1 MSNCKIVYD
10 NQGNKI
16 GVSQNNQLFQ
26 EILNNPL
33 NKNFDSALE
42 IFLETYSGEF
52 EMEKRVAD
60 KLPLTL
66 SVFDN
71 KSFVEMRGKQ
81 VNPITVQQILN
92 GGGIKQIEKDL
103 INQVIEDNY
112 KGQKK
117 VSFDELEATVRA
129 NIMPLERI
137 TTSSYADYGMD
148 NLGSGNYGEAKTLIL
163 NAPIEHGVTGHFS
176 GDFKAS
182 GRQNIKYQAKQL
194 NDNVWV
200 AVEEGYEAN
209 ANDNNI
215 YQYVGTAG
223 TKEAVDVW
231 INQYNGGREV
241 LSVSDNTI
249 EYNIIYPTEYDSN
262 VQITRQIAVD
272 LGRGS
277 DYLGSAQ
284 IEYDKNLSEEQIKKQ
299 AVDVVNQ
306 KNKNRF
312 TDNYE
317 SNINKGMFGHIRVW
331 QDGDIF
337 YGVELQ
343 SDYFQKNNARKEILE
358 KNKDYKNA
366 KFEYDT
372 DLKEIQL
379 KKDLF
384 FTEYQDLFLTEIEKL
399 ENVEIKPHKLVLYD
413 GTTSDEEYLWLF
425 VNGEP
430 MYKSNYQTNSNYS
443 LEMQRTSIIKGK
455 NLKGLVDELGK
466 EILEKIDNDVR
477 EPIKPLEKEIK
488 IAQKKFDNAVEN
500 IIKGLSPQEKQFIA
514 SQKIWEQRMVREAIK
529 EASLSGATSLRFP
542 TPYTLSVIEGYVSKE
557 EVNIPYNI
565 VSSYNGN
572 EYVASPKE
580 TDIVKKGDTIIIE
593 DTKYLVINSTDSQFK
608 VANLEDD
615 ITNFLIQDIRDN
627 KNNQEYSPTQGE
639 IIEHIGKDFGNGIM
653 LIGEQFIDVSA
664 QETFGQP
671 NTYKTSSKDNFN
683 ISDLDDTQ
691 QTVARKY
698 EEIAEILKKEKPVE
712 VVTDENG
719 FDWYEAP
726 ITQEDT
732 QNPVVAFSLSEESPT
747 LKYQTQDGQ
756 VFSDY
761 GQALRNTQGEDLE
774 AGINSVSGFK
784 RLFTISSNTNISTTE
799 GMINNLIKS
808 DLLSGE
814 KYLENGV
821 NYYKPQGKSE
831 AKQIANAQ
839 VVKDLLQ
846 QKFGVKAVK
855 VSKDGFISIIEENKR
870 ENISLAGKVV
880 KISDLH
886 KMDFKELKDNFG
898 EDTAI
903 NILANNLFLDAS
915 QKTSTKELKEEFI
928 PEDELQEK
936 LINLLKKFGIKT
948 LAFEEYIKKYQ
959 IRNKLPINAR
969 ALADLA
975 NKVIAFKDGNIEND
989 DLVEE
994 TSHLIVASIPEE
1006 KKANIKRNIH
1016 KTKEWGQ
1023 YSEGYK
1029 QIYAT
1034 EDEVREEILGKVV
1047 ANSIKEQFQARNT
1060 NQTEDSIINKIREFV
1075 QEFFDRIS
1083 AYFQDSFQKELD
1095 TLNKAVYNNLM
1106 QETLQL
1112 DLSKATGVFFNATE
1126 ASPKID
1132 NLKNKLDK
1140 MVEGLRQIARELS
1153 KSTSNSTDRASLN
1166 LAEDALEKGEFVRAI
1181 ATLTQLIDSQVNQI
1195 NRSLEDTK
1203 EGQLPISAEE
1213 NVVAQALK
1221 ETMIPSLAEVSAKLS
1236 EKDPT
1241 EKALLNEVREVISKA
1256 NTVFG
1261 KVTTAR
1267 KTTFNY
1273 MVENMIEK
1281 YNMTEK
1287 EKAEYQ
1293 NMINLAL
1300 SGVQQDTDFLH
1311 AHIGSLL
1318 LAKNPLLNMAGLIIE
1333 RMNLRTKTL
1342 GQPLVKGLVD
1352 NTGKFSNTDLL
1363 KLRDT
1368 KTNDLV
1374 QETDIEL
1381 DRQLKTAQKIEIAN
1395 KLLAKV
1401 GLEVRTDENTDFQE
1415 FFKKLEDENVGIE
1428 FNSQYNQWEEDN
1440 VKLFYFGDS
1449 YREALKTHSIDNFFT
1464 DGTTLSRD
1472 SVTYSAIDIDR
1483 ALRGEATKIRMNAKG
1498 GVLTKSDEAEL
1509 KKVEK
1514 LRAER
1519 SNPRDSEGNLLKGIK
1534 EYYNENLQK
1543 WVIEKDVLAFS
1554 QITSTEE
1561 QKRISDII
1569 GLNQLNYLKQD
1580 FYKNRKDK
1588 DGKTDEEKIKEKFL
1602 EELGKLQTKEEK
1614 QKFLEANSNISF
1626 PREFF
1631 DSFKENPNLV
1641 QRLLALG
1648 TDEAL
1653 EKVKQIRA
1661 KESLRN
1667 KVMREISVYNKPGET
1682 NFVEMH
1688 STQKETIKLAQTEL
1702 ENLYN
1707 QAKKLLP
1714 KDEAERTELNI
1725 DSRVNDAYQNH
1736 LDDSGEDELEFIMK
1750 NVTSTGL
1757 SAIEG
1762 MRVILVGSKPTN
1774 KTFDKYFTDDLIN
1787 DRGELKPQAR
1797 QALIEYGK
1805 TRLLPYLKK
1814 TEPLGYTEAKER
1826 LSVEEF
1832 INRTDLVTIT
1842 PSISFSERFNEN
1854 VNQEYLDNRDAGKP
1868 QIRKEW
1874 LKKTRSKQYDDLFAN
1889 NKNPELKQT
1898 YDNLKTL
1905 MAQAIEMQGLTG
1917 KVDVH
1922 TTPQVRATEIERFT
1936 RLNPKAIGQSIQ
1948 EIFQYRPEE
1957 KELGEQT
1964 AQGIYTIPTYYNR
1977 RLEDQSE
1984 VTNNF
1989 IYAYA
1994 MYFTKAAETKAR
2006 RENIG
2011 DMFVIDDVLSDTKF
2025 ENKKVD
2031 ATQTYKMFQNFKY
2044 FNFYGVQDSFSY
2056 EVNIPILNRTIDIGK
2071 TMKVFNNFGKKINLT
2086 TFSVPI
2092 TSLGQ
2097 SFTAKAMERFIGQY
2111 ITPTA
2116 SNEGN
2121 RLYKQHASDAVKES
2135 MGFQSKSFLNV
2146 TMEALGLY
2154 SLTHRLEDSQYN
2166 KAGRT
2171 LYNVG
2176 NKLHEIANFPVV
2188 PRAVLGIICD
2198 YRYVDGKII
2207 DEKTFKK
2214 LNKPGNWTDYKMLK
2228 DDWALAIKDGVL
2240 DFNNEVFVNA
2250 IKDKITLREG
2260 QSLEQYMQDIRLN
2273 ISTRALA
2280 FVQQVD
2286 SQIPQHQKS
2295 VAQRDARIN
2304 FFLSHMGW
2312 LTSAIP
2318 KRLRNRHFSYAEGE
2332 FQEGSWRTVWELIR
2346 NSKGNPRK
2354 MQELYKNMDDFQ
2366 KKNIVRGGMELAFA
2380 NALALVALV
2389 LANYND
2395 DDEDPNY
2402 LLAVAD
2408 MFATRIANEQ
2418 ISSTVALPNSIYK
2431 AMSPSIMLKQK
2442 MEAWVKVNQLFDS
2455 EKQGKYLGNLV
2466 PFFRDITRFQD
2477 PIEYR
2482 QSYQYLQMDN
2492 KDVLYNYAWSSN
2504 FLKE

>member
-10 NQGNKI
+10 NNGNKV
-16 GVSQNNQLFQ
+16 GVQENNELFQ
-26 EILNNPL
+26 EILNNAQV
-33 NKNFDSALE
+33 KDFDSALN
-42 IFLETYSGEF
+42 IFMETYSKEI
-52 EMEKRVAD
+52 EIPRVAD

-66 SVFDN
+66 PVFDL
-71 KSFVEMRGKQ
+71 KQFAEMKGKM
-81 VNPITVQQILN
+81 VNPISVQQMLN
-92 GGGIKQIEKDL
+92 GTGIKQIEKDL
-103 INQVIEDNY
+103 ISQAIEENY
-112 KGQKK
+112 KGQKRI
-117 VSFDELEATVRA
+117 SYDELEATVRA

-182 GRQNIKYQAKQL
+182 GRQNIKYVPKQL

-223 TKEAVDVW
+223 TKEAVDSW
-231 INQYNGGREV
+231 ISNYENVFAEPVTVEEKDNNGY
-241 LSVSDNTI
+241 
-249 EYNIIYPTEYDSN
+249 YNIYIGDS
-262 VQITRQIAVD
+262 I
-272 LGRGS
+272 
-277 DYLGSAQ
+277 
-284 IEYDKNLSEEQIKKQ
+284 
-299 AVDVVNQ
+299 VDVFNEEDLPKDVSNPKEYIRKNYLS
-306 KNKNRF
+306 KNKDRDNRGV
-312 TDNYE
+312 
-317 SNINKGMFGHIRVW
+317 NKGMFGHIRVW
-331 QDGDIF
+331 QDGQD
-337 YGVELQ
+337 YYVAELQ
-343 SDYFQKNNARKEILE
+343 SDYFQKNNAKKDFLENSKEFKDGVLNIQIEINKIQSEINDIGLALVGKTEEEVKKSVENISNLE
-358 KNKDYKNA
+358 KVKKEKQKNKEK
-366 KFEYDT
+366 
-372 DLKEIQL
+372 
-379 KKDLF
+379 
-384 FTEYQDLFLTEIEKL
+384 EIEKL
-399 ENVEIKPHKLVLYD
+399 KQK
-413 GTTSDEEYLWLF
+413 
-425 VNGEP
+425 
-430 MYKSNYQTNSNYS
+430 
-443 LEMQRTSIIKGK
+443 
-455 NLKGLVDELGK
+455 
-466 EILEKIDNDVR
+466 ILEKLPKD
-477 EPIKPLEKEIK
+477 
-488 IAQKKFDNAVEN
+488 Q
-500 IIKGLSPQEKQFIA
+500 KQFIA
-514 SQKIWEQRMVREAIK
+514 SQKEWEKRMVREAIK

-542 TPYTLSVIEGYVSKE
+542 TPYTLSVIEGYITPSESEGKMPYSVVSRSAK
-557 EVNIPYNI
+557 
-565 VSSYNGN
+565 SYGDTLEIGSVIEFGGN
-572 EYVASPKE
+572 EFIVVNSNDEQIGVIEREKIVKTE
-580 TDIVKKGDTIIIE
+580 TDYEKVTNDTEFYVEEGE
-593 DTKYLVINSTDSQFK
+593 DEDGNYIAYYFKQSDVEVLSQPSYYDQTDGVNK
-608 VANLEDD
+608 DD
-615 ITNFLIQDIRDN
+615 FSIQ
-627 KNNQEYSPTQGE
+627 ES
-639 IIEHIGKDFGNGIM
+639 
-653 LIGEQFIDVSA
+653 LS
-664 QETFGQP
+664 
-671 NTYKTSSKDNFN
+671 
-683 ISDLDDTQ
+683 DTQ

-698 EEIAEILKKEKPVE
+698 EEIAEILEKEKPVE

-719 FDWYEAP
+719 FAWYEAP

-784 RLFTISSNTNISTTE
+784 PLFTISSNTNISTTE

-870 ENISLAGKVV
+870 ENISLNGKVV
-880 KISDLH
+880 KIADLK

-898 EDTAI
+898 EETAVNVI
-903 NILANNLFLDAS
+903 ANNLFLDAS

-1112 DLSKATGVFFNATE
+1112 NLSKAKGVFFNATE

-1725 DSRVNDAYQNH
+1725 DSRVNDAYINH
-1736 LDDSGEDELEFIMK
+1736 LEDSGEDELEFIMK

-1874 LKKTRSKQYDDLFAN
+1874 LEKTRSKQYDDLFAN

-2025 ENKKVD
+2025 ENKKAD
-2031 ATQTYKMFQNFKY
+2031 ATRAYKMFQNFKY
-2044 FNFYGVQDSFSY
+2044 FNFYGVQESFSY
-2056 EVNIPILNRTIDIGK
+2056 EIPIMGRTIDVGK
-2071 TMKVFNNFGKKINLT
+2071 VMKVLNNFGKKINLMGI
-2086 TFSVPI
+2086 SVAG
-2092 TSLGQ
+2092 TSFLQ
-2097 SFTAKAMERFIGQY
+2097 SSVAKNMERFIGQY

-2121 RLYKQHASDAVKES
+2121 KLFKQHAVDTVKES
-2135 MGFQSKSFLNV
+2135 MGFQSKSFINV
-2146 TMEALGLY
+2146 TLEALGLY
-2154 SLTHRLEDSQYN
+2154 NPVHRLEDSQYN

-2214 LNKPGNWTDYKMLK
+2214 LNKPGNWADYKMLK

-2346 NSKGNPRK
+2346 DSKGNPKK
-2354 MQELYKNMDDFQ
+2354 MQELYRNMDDFQ

-2380 NALALVALV
+2380 NALGLLALL
-2389 LANYND
+2389 LANYV
-2395 DDEDPNY
+2395 DDEDDVPY
-2402 LLAVAD
+2402 LVAVAD
-2408 MFATRIANEQ
+2408 VFMTRLANEQ
-2418 ISSTVALPNSIYK
+2418 ISSTAGLPTSIYK
-2431 AMSPSIMLKQK
+2431 AMSPNMMIKDKIESW
-2442 MEAWVKVNQLFDS
+2442 AKVNQLFDE
-2455 EKQGKYLGNLV
+2455 EKRSKYLGGFV
-2466 PFFRDITRFQD
+2466 PFMKDIQRYSD
-2477 PIEYR
+2477 PTAYR
-2482 QSYQYLQMDN
+2482 QSYQHFSTDDKELF
-2492 KDVLYNYAWSSN
+2492 YNYAVMTN
-2504 FLKE
+2504 FLEK

>member
-1 MSNCKIVYD
+1 MSCTIIYD
-10 NQGNKI
+10 NNGNKV
-16 GVSQNNQLFQ
+16 GVQENNQLFQ
-26 EILNNPL
+26 EILNNPQI
-33 NKNFDSALE
+33 KNFDEALSV
-42 IFLETYSGEF
+42 FLETYSGEF

-66 SVFDN
+66 SIFNRPEFVDLQGKMVN
-71 KSFVEMRGKQ
+71 KQ
-81 VNPITVQQILN
+81 TVLN
-92 GGGIKQIEKDL
+92 YLNQSGIKQIEKDL
-103 INQVIEDNY
+103 IKEVIEKNY
-112 KGQKK
+112 AQDKK
-117 VSFDELEATVRA
+117 VSYDELEATVRA
-129 NIMPLERI
+129 NIMPLERL

-148 NLGSGNYGEAKTLIL
+148 NLGNGRYGEAKTLIF

-194 NDNVWV
+194 NDNTWV
-200 AVEEGYEAN
+200 AVEEGYESQAN
-209 ANDNNI
+209 NNNI
-215 YQYVGTAG
+215 YEFVGTAG
-223 TKEAVDVW
+223 TKEAVDSW
-231 INQYNGGREV
+231 IENYSKLNGEWVVFEDQYYRGEGSKPLKAFNTEEEA
-241 LSVSDNTI
+241 SKWIEENKDNYQGLLDYI
-249 EYNIIYPTEYDSN
+249 EQD
-262 VQITRQIAVD
+262 
-272 LGRGS
+272 
-277 DYLGSAQ
+277 Q
-284 IEYDKNLSEEQIKKQ
+284 IESG
-299 AVDVVNQ
+299 V
-306 KNKNRF
+306 
-312 TDNYE
+312 
-317 SNINKGMFGHIRVW
+317 NKGMFGHIRVW
-331 QDGDIF
+331 QDGNTMIIS
-337 YGVELQ
+337 ELQ
-343 SDYFQKNNARKEILE
+343 SDYFQKNNSRKDILDKATRNSEGFIKLQEKATEVGNKYREDRKKLIDENEQKLLDFTESQENIEFKLQKTFEEDEKYNLRLFIDGKQIKTYSYKFKENEDLTLPKQQLIATSLEYLPKSVLEYKGKLETIEKTLTENYEKE
-358 KNKDYKNA
+358 KNN
-366 KFEYDT
+366 
-372 DLKEIQL
+372 LNKE
-379 KKDLF
+379 
-384 FTEYQDLFLTEIEKL
+384 
-399 ENVEIKPHKLVLYD
+399 
-413 GTTSDEEYLWLF
+413 
-425 VNGEP
+425 
-430 MYKSNYQTNSNYS
+430 
-443 LEMQRTSIIKGK
+443 
-455 NLKGLVDELGK
+455 
-466 EILEKIDNDVR
+466 
-477 EPIKPLEKEIK
+477 LEKEREK
-488 IAQKKFDNAVEN
+488 VFNT
-500 IIKGLSPQEKQFIA
+500 LPTQEKQFIA
-514 SQKIWEQRMVREAIK
+514 SQKEWEKRMVREAIK

-542 TPYTLSVIEGYVSKE
+542 TPYTLSVIEGYIKGGGLSSTTTGDIIEYLGEDYIILNGSEDDGVRIIPVKNMTKVSIEDFEQLKE
-557 EVNIPYNI
+557 EGEVGEDEDIYDYYLGDVGEGVESSDGQYFYYNRTYRPQGLETI
-565 VSSYNGN
+565 EQGSIDG
-572 EYVASPKE
+572 ATKE
-580 TDIVKKGDTIIIE
+580 TFD
-593 DTKYLVINSTDSQFK
+593 L
-608 VANLEDD
+608 
-615 ITNFLIQDIRDN
+615 
-627 KNNQEYSPTQGE
+627 
-639 IIEHIGKDFGNGIM
+639 
-653 LIGEQFIDVSA
+653 
-664 QETFGQP
+664 
-671 NTYKTSSKDNFN
+671 
-683 ISDLDDTQ
+683 SDLSDIQ

-712 VVTDENG
+712 IVTDENG

-732 QNPVVAFSLSEESPT
+732 QNPVVAFSLSTESPT

-774 AGINSVSGFK
+774 AGLNTTKGFK
-784 RLFTISSNTNISTTE
+784 PLFTISTNTNINTTE

-814 KYLENGV
+814 KYIENGV

-831 AKQIANAQ
+831 AKQVSNAQ

-870 ENISLAGKVV
+870 ENISLAGTTI
-880 KISDLH
+880 KIADLH

-903 NILANNLFLDAS
+903 NILANKEFLNAS
-915 QKTSTKELKEEFI
+915 KQTTVSKQEFI
-928 PEDELQEK
+928 PENELQEK
-936 LINLLKKFGIKT
+936 LMNLLKKFGIKT
-948 LAFEEYIKKYQ
+948 LAFEEYIKNYE

-975 NKVIAFKDGNIEND
+975 NKVVAFKDGNIEEA
-989 DLVEE
+989 DLLEE
-994 TSHLIVASIPEE
+994 TAHLIEASIPQEQKE
-1006 KKANIKRNIH
+1006 NILRNIH
-1016 KTKEWGQ
+1016 KTREWGQ
-1023 YSEGYK
+1023 FSEQYR

-1034 EDEVREEILGKVV
+1034 EEEVRKEILGKVI
-1047 ANSIKEQFQARNT
+1047 ANSFKEQFQARNT
-1060 NQTEDSIINKIREFV
+1060 NQTEDSIINKIKELIT
-1075 QEFFDRIS
+1075 EFFDRIS

-1095 TLNKAVYNNLM
+1095 TLNKALYTNLM

-1112 DLSKATGVFFNATE
+1112 DLGNAKGVFFNATE

-1140 MVEGLRQIARELS
+1140 MVEGLRQTTRELS
-1153 KSTSNSTDRASLN
+1153 KSATNSADRASLN
-1166 LAEDALEKGEFVRAI
+1166 IAEEALERGESVRAI

-1195 NRSLEDTK
+1195 NRSLENTK
-1203 EGQLPISAEE
+1203 EGELPISAEE

-1221 ETMIPSLAEVSAKLS
+1221 ETMIPSLAEVSAKLNQ
-1236 EKDPT
+1236 KDPT

-1267 KTTFNY
+1267 KATFNV
-1273 MVENMIEK
+1273 MVDSMIEK
-1281 YNMTEK
+1281 YNMTDK

-1300 SGVQQDTDFLH
+1300 SGVQADTDFLH

-1318 LAKNPLLNMAGLIIE
+1318 LAKNPLLNMAGLITE
-1333 RMNLRTKTL
+1333 RMNLRKNTL
-1342 GQPLVKGLVD
+1342 AQPLVKKLVD
-1352 NTGKFSNTDLL
+1352 AFGKFSNSDLL
-1363 KLRDT
+1363 KLIDN
-1368 KTNDLV
+1368 KTGDLI
-1374 QETDIEL
+1374 QERDIEL
-1381 DRQLKTAQKIEIAN
+1381 ENKLKSAEKVKIAN
-1395 KLLAKV
+1395 SILAEA
-1401 GLEVRTDENTDFQE
+1401 GLEKRTDENTDFKE
-1415 FFKKLEDENVGIE
+1415 FFNNLEDNNLGVA
-1428 FNSQYNQWEEDN
+1428 FNAQYRQWEEDKIN
-1440 VKLFYFGDS
+1440 VFYFTEQ
-1449 YREALKTHSIDNFFT
+1449 YRKAMKIHPIKNFFEKG
-1464 DGTTLSRD
+1464 GTLTNEEISPN
-1472 SVTYSAIDIDR
+1472 AIETDR
-1483 ALRGEATKIRMNAKG
+1483 ALRGQSTQIRMNAKN
-1498 GVLTKSDEAEL
+1498 GVLTKSDKAEL

-1514 LRAER
+1514 LRAEL

-1534 EYYNENLQK
+1534 EHYNENLQK
-1543 WVIEKDVLAFS
+1543 WVVEIDNTDEGFYSLS
-1554 QITSTEE
+1554 EE
-1561 QKRISDII
+1561 QKTKVAEIV
-1569 GLNQLNYLKQD
+1569 GLNQLAYLKQD
-1580 FYKNRKDK
+1580 FFKNKEAQDLERFIAEVESLPM
-1588 DGKTDEEKIKEKFL
+1588 EEQWQFI
-1602 EELGKLQTKEEK
+1602 EENATV
-1614 QKFLEANSNISF
+1614 SY
-1626 PREFF
+1626 PREYF
-1631 DSFKENPNLV
+1631 DNFKENPNLV
-1641 QRLLALG
+1641 QKLTALG
-1648 TDEAL
+1648 TQDAL
-1653 EKVKQIRA
+1653 EKVRQIRA

-1702 ENLYN
+1702 ENLYS

-1725 DSRVNDAYQNH
+1725 DSRVNDAYLNH
-1736 LDDSGEDELEFIMK
+1736 LEDSGEDELTFIMN

-1762 MRVILVGSKPTN
+1762 MRAILTGSKSTN
-1774 KTFDKYFTDDLIN
+1774 KTFNKYFTDDLIN
-1787 DRGELKPQAR
+1787 ERGELTSQAR

-1805 TRLLPYLKK
+1805 TRLLPYLRK
-1814 TEPLGYTEAKER
+1814 TEPLGYTQAKNT
-1826 LSVEEF
+1826 LSASEF
-1832 INRTDLVTIT
+1832 IKRTDLV
-1842 PSISFSERFNEN
+1842 SISPNISYNERINQD
-1854 VNQEYLDNRDAGKP
+1854 VNQEYLDNRDAGRP
-1868 QIRKEW
+1868 QIKQSWIE
-1874 LKKTRSKQYDDLFAN
+1874 KVRSEQYDNLFKNGAN
-1889 NKNPELKQT
+1889 KELKEGYET
-1898 YDNLKTL
+1898 LKTL
-1905 MAQAIEMQGLTG
+1905 MKEAVEMQGLTG
-1917 KVDVH
+1917 RRDIYMR
-1922 TTPQVRATEIERFT
+1922 PQVRATEIERFT
-1936 RLNPKAIGQSIQ
+1936 RLSPTAISQNIQ
-1948 EIFQYRPEE
+1948 EFFQFRPEE
-1957 KELGEQT
+1957 KELGEQIS
-1964 AQGIYTIPTYYNR
+1964 QGIYTIPNYYNQ
-1977 RLEDQSE
+1977 RLEDPKE
-1984 VTNNF
+1984 VSNNF
-1989 IYAYA
+1989 LYSYS
-1994 MYFTKAAETKAR
+1994 MYFVKSAENKAR

-2011 DMFVIDDVLSDTKF
+2011 DMFVIDDVLTDTKF
-2025 ENKKVD
+2025 ESKRAD
-2031 ATQTYKMFQNFKY
+2031 ATQTYKMFKNFKE
-2044 FNFYGVQDSFSY
+2044 FNFYGVQESFSY
-2056 EVNIPILNRTIDIGK
+2056 EIPIMGRTIDVGK
-2071 TMKVFNNFGKKINLT
+2071 VMKVLNNFGKKINLT

-2121 RLYKQHASDAVKES
+2121 KLFKQHATDAMKES

-2146 TMEALGLY
+2146 TLEALGLY

-2176 NKLHEIANFPVV
+2176 SKLHEIANFPVV

-2198 YRYVDGKII
+2198 YRYVDGKIM

-2214 LNKPGNWTDYKMLK
+2214 LNKQGNWTDYKMLK

-2240 DFNNEVFVNA
+2240 DFNNETFVNA
-2250 IKDKITLREG
+2250 VKDKVTLREG
-2260 QSLEQYMQDIRLN
+2260 QSLESYLEDVRLN

-2280 FVQQVD
+2280 FVQQID

-2304 FFLSHMGW
+2304 FFLSHQNW
-2312 LTSAIP
+2312 LLSALP
-2318 KRLRNRHFSYAEGE
+2318 RRFRNRSFSYAEGE